1 MGKDKWIL
9 ILIMAI
15 AVITRLYG
23 LELEPLSL
31 EQKVS
36 VILSISA
43 GILSV
48 VGLYFLVK
56 EMFDE
61 KLAAIASFLLAVSS
75 WHVLVSKLGTK
86 DILTSFSLIFAFY
99 FIWHGLRN
107 GRVFNFF
114 LAGLFGG
121 VGFYADKG
129 YLVAPLVVLLVFW
142 NYWDYLKKDFPL
154 SKYNE
159 SKANILGSFSLLVL
173 TIIAVTL
180 PIILYVWQNPG
191 FIMSAGNSV
200 FSNPELLMHFSKN
213 LGWIT
218 DKILLIEFG
227 NSNLVSWPISIFFA
241 IGFIKEFIHW
251 LKRKHGHFSVVHT
264 FVFSWLFIMLIPFL
278 FSPDMPSILGLSV
291 ILPMVI
297 ILASK
302 GLWWVIE
309 KLNKWDSEFYP
320 LYTKHWGNLDT
331 GPFLALLALMLSIA
345 ILETWKLI

>member
-1 MGKDKWIL
+1 
-9 ILIMAI
+9 
-15 AVITRLYG
+15 
-23 LELEPLSL
+23 
-31 EQKVS
+31 
-36 VILSISA
+36 
-43 GILSV
+43 
-48 VGLYFLVK
+48 
-56 EMFDE
+56 
-61 KLAAIASFLLAVSS
+61 
-75 WHVLVSKLGTK
+75 
-86 DILTSFSLIFAFY
+86 
-99 FIWHGLRN
+99 
-107 GRVFNFF
+107 
-114 LAGLFGG
+114 
-121 VGFYADKG
+121 
-129 YLVAPLVVLLVFW
+129 
-142 NYWDYLKKDFPL
+142 
-154 SKYNE
+154 
-159 SKANILGSFSLLVL
+159 
-173 TIIAVTL
+173 
-180 PIILYVWQNPG
+180 
-191 FIMSAGNSV
+191 MSAGNSV
-200 FSNPELLMHFSKN
+200 FSNPELLMHFPKN

-241 IGFIKEFIHW
+241 IGFIKELTHW